1 MDSPGNFSPKQQR
14 RKKRGQKPM
23 DQPPPPVSH
32 PGEMNPP
39 PLMPPRVP
47 MQDPNQMFAK
57 MPAHFGTMS
66 APPHGRSMMMEHPPG
81 NMGSPNL
88 NQRKA
93 HMVNTPPM
101 MAGGVNPAVPKYN
114 MMPGLGLANTPLHD
128 KAMMGRGWWWEQ
140 MKQSHP

>member
-1 MDSPGNFSPKQQR
+1 MDSPANYSPKQQR
-14 RKKRGQKPM
+14 RKKRGLKPG
-23 DQPPPPVSH
+23 DQPLTGINH
-32 PGEMNPP
+32 LGDMNPP

-66 APPHGRSMMMEHPPG
+66 APHGRGMMMEPPPG

-93 HMVNTPPM
+93 HMVNAPPM
-101 MAGGVNPAVPKYN
+101 MAGGMNPAIQKYS
-114 MMPGLGLANTPLHD
+114 MMPGLGLANTPIHD